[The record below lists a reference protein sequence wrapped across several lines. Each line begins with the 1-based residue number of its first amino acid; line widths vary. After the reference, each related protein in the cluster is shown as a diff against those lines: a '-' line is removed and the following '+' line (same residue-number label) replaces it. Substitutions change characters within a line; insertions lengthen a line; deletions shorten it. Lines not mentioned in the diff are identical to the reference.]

1 MMAMARR
8 TGAPIALQLVA
19 LLVVCLIA
27 AQVLT
32 IAVIVFMPPPERP
45 IYHLDDVAQAL
56 RGGAVPAALVRSVE
70 KDPPQPDRRGGGGGG
85 GGHGLRLRHELATLV
100 GVPDAE
106 VRLVQHRSFTSMLFR
121 PRGHRSD
128 GRSGFGGGGERW
140 GEGPGGE
147 HGPRDAAGPGP
158 SPEASG
164 PPPQPDRSEFPGRE
178 PFPALSGRFPLFGDF
193 TAAARRR
200 AGDWVVVKPRPEPF
214 PNDWQGRLLLWLG
227 GCLIITA
234 PVGYLF
240 ARRITAPIGA
250 FARAAETL
258 GRDPNGPV
266 MQLTGPAE
274 IGMAA
279 RAFNEMQTRLKRYI
293 EDRTAM
299 VGAISHDM
307 RTPLARMRFKL
318 ERAPDEVKAAV
329 LGDIEQMEQMI
340 SSVLAFIRDG
350 NASRPRERLEL
361 LSLVECLV
369 DDAAQTGQDVRLD
382 AGSTVTVEADA
393 LGLQRLIGN
402 LVDNAVKYGRV
413 ARLTVLRQGDHA
425 VVDVADEGPGLPA
438 SEIERVFQP
447 FYRAEL
453 ARTLDGRGVGLGLA
467 VARSI
472 ARAHGGDVILMSG
485 AEGLIARVRLPLS
498 AA

>member
-1 MMAMARR
+1 MRALARR
-8 TGAPIALQLVA
+8 AGAPIALQLVA

-32 IAVIVFMPPPERP
+32 IAVIVLMPPPARP
-45 IYHLDDVAQAL
+45 VYHLDDVAQAL
-56 RGGAVPAALVRSVE
+56 RGGAVPATLVRSVE
-70 KDPPQPDRRGGGGGG
+70 KDPPPPERRGQ
-85 GGHGLRLRHELATLV
+85 RAARMRRELAVLV
-100 GVPDAE
+100 GAPEAE
-106 VRLVQHRSFTSMLFR
+106 VRLIPHRSFVSMMFRGAR
-121 PRGHRSD
+121 PRDHGPD
-128 GRSGFGGGGERW
+128 GREGFGAQRWNDAPPGERDP
-140 GEGPGGE
+140 GGPGF
-147 HGPRDAAGPGP
+147 GPPPEGASPGP
-158 SPEASG
+158 SPG
-164 PPPQPDRSEFPGRE
+164 RPEFPGRE
-178 PFPALSGRFPLFGDF
+178 PFPAMSGRFPLFGDF
-193 TAAARRR
+193 TAAARRPG
-200 AGDWVVVKPRPEPF
+200 GDWVVVKTRPEPF

-227 GCLIITA
+227 GCLILTA
-234 PVGYLF
+234 PLGYLF

-258 GRDPNGPV
+258 GRDPNGPL
-266 MQLTGPAE
+266 MELTGPAE

-279 RAFNEMQTRLKRYI
+279 KAFNEMQARLKRYI

-307 RTPLARMRFKL
+307 GTPLARIRFKL
-318 ERAPDEVKAAV
+318 ERASPEVQAAV

-369 DDAAQTGQDVRLD
+369 DDAAQSGQDVRLE
-382 AGSTVTVEADA
+382 AGTTVTVEADP
-393 LGLQRLIGN
+393 LGLQRLFGN

-413 ARLTVLRQGDHA
+413 AKLSVVRRGDEA
-425 VVDVADEGPGLPA
+425 VVDVSDEGPGLAA
-438 SEIERVFQP
+438 SELERVFQP

-472 ARAHGGDVILMSG
+472 ARAHGGDVTLVSG
-485 AEGLIARVRLPLS
+485 PGGLIARVRLPLS

>member
-1 MMAMARR
+1 MTAWPRR
-8 TGAPIALQLVA
+8 AGAPIALQLVA
-19 LLVVCLIA
+19 LLVVSLIA

-32 IAVIVFMPPPERP
+32 IAVIVLMPPPARP
-45 IYHLDDVAQAL
+45 VYHLDDVALAL
-56 RGGAVPAALVRSVE
+56 RGGTVPSTLIRSVE
-70 KDPPQPDRRGGGGGG
+70 KDAPQADHQGFRSGRM
-85 GGHGLRLRHELATLV
+85 RHELAILV
-100 GVPDAE
+100 GAPDAD
-106 VRLVQHRSFTSMLFR
+106 VRLIPHRSLTQMIFRGSR
-121 PRGHRSD
+121 PRGGGPD
-128 GRSGFGGGGERW
+128 GRDMFVRQRWDGGPPGQPRGDAGF
-140 GEGPGGE
+140 
-147 HGPRDAAGPGP
+147 
-158 SPEASG
+158 G
-164 PPPQPDRSEFPGRE
+164 PPPEGAAPGASPEGAGFPGRE
-178 PFPALSGRFPLFGDF
+178 PFPAMSGRFPLFGDF

-200 AGDWVVVKPRPEPF
+200 TGDWVVVNTRPDPF
-214 PNDWQGRLLLWLG
+214 PNDWQGGLLLWLG
-227 GCLIITA
+227 GCLLLTA
-234 PVGYLF
+234 PLGYLF

-258 GRDPNGPV
+258 GRDPSGPV

-307 RTPLARMRFKL
+307 RTPLARIRFKL

-329 LGDIEQMEQMI
+329 LGDVEQMEQMI

-382 AGSTVTVEADA
+382 SGVTVTVEADA
-393 LGLQRLIGN
+393 LGLQRLFGN
-402 LVDNAVKYGRV
+402 LVDNAVKYGRCARLSV
-413 ARLTVLRQGDHA
+413 ARHGDEA
-425 VVDVADEGPGLPA
+425 VVDIVDQGPGLA
-438 SEIERVFQP
+438 AAEIDRVFMP

-472 ARAHGGDVILMSG
+472 ARAHGGDVTLASG
-485 AEGLIARVRLPLS
+485 AGGLTARVRLPLS

>member
-1 MMAMARR
+1 MRTLARR
-8 TGAPIALQLVA
+8 ARAPIALQLVA

-32 IAVIVFMPPPERP
+32 IAVIVMMPPPARP
-45 IYHLDDVAQAL
+45 VYHLDDVAQAL
-56 RGGAVPAALVRSVE
+56 RGGAVPSTLIRSVE
-70 KDPPQPDRRGGGGGG
+70 TEAPQADHRGGGHLG
-85 GGHGLRLRHELATLV
+85 RMRHELAVLV
-100 GVPDAE
+100 GTSDAE
-106 VRLVQHRSFTSMLFR
+106 VRLIQHPSFTNMLFR
-121 PRGHRSD
+121 RPRGLGPREND
-128 GRSGFGGGGERW
+128 VFIRQRF
-140 GEGPGGE
+140 GEGPGE
-147 HGPRDAAGPGP
+147 ARVIHGVAGF
-158 SPEASG
+158 G
-164 PPPQPDRSEFPGRE
+164 PPEGGPAGFPGRE
-178 PFPALSGRFPLFGDF
+178 PFPAMSGRFPLFGDF
-193 TAAARRR
+193 TAAARRKG
-200 AGDWVVVKPRPEPF
+200 GDWVVVKTRPEPF

-227 GCLIITA
+227 GCLILTA

-250 FARAAETL
+250 FAHAAETL
-258 GRDPNGPV
+258 GRDPSGPL
-266 MQLTGPAE
+266 MELSGPAE
-274 IGMAA
+274 VGMAA
-279 RAFNEMQTRLKRYI
+279 RAFNEMQARLKRYI

-307 RTPLARMRFKL
+307 RTPLARIRFKL
-318 ERAPDEVKAAV
+318 ERASPEVKAAV
-329 LGDIEQMEQMI
+329 LGDVEQMEQMI
-340 SSVLAFIRDG
+340 TSVLAFIRDG

-369 DDAAQTGQDVRLD
+369 DDAAQGGQDVRLE
-382 AGSTVTVEADA
+382 AGTTVTVQADA
-393 LGLQRLIGN
+393 LGLQRLFGN

-413 ARLTVLRQGDHA
+413 AKLSVSRHGDEA

-438 SEIERVFQP
+438 SEIERVFLP

-472 ARAHGGDVILMSG
+472 ARAHGGDVTLVSG
-485 AEGLIARVRLPLS
+485 PGGLIARVRLPLS